1 MTIDPQ
7 NASSAG
13 LIDRIKNIILTP
25 QAEWD
30 RIAPEPADVQKIYI
44 GYVLPLALFSALC
57 SFIGMSVF
65 GVLGW
70 RIPLMPGLIGVAVQV
85 ALSLCSVFVLAFVAN
100 ALASSFGSR
109 QDMGQA
115 HKLAAYG
122 STAFYLAGV
131 FSLFPPLGI
140 LALVGLYS
148 FALIYIG
155 LPRVMGT
162 PEDKRVIYLISII
175 VVAIIV
181 QLILGTI
188 VGSIMAMVPGYA
200 PPNPFGV

>member
-57 SFIGMSVF
+57 GFIGMSVF

-70 RIPLMPGLIGVAVQV
+70 RIPLVPGLIGVAVQV

-131 FSLFPPLGI
+131 FSLFPPLSI

-188 VGSIMAMVPGYA
+188 VGAIMAMVPGYA